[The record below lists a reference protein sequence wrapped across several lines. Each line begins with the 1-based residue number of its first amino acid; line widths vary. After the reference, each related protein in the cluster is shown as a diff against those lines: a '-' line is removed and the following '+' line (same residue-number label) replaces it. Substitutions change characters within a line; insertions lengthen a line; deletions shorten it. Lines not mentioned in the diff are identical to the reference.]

1 MTLNRRRFLAR
12 IPPIVGST
20 LGASALLATGSR
32 TLAAEQAPAFRIS
45 LAQWSLHRTFFGDS
59 FGPDFRRQ
67 FLADPDAIL
76 RGQHHPLDF
85 PVLARNE
92 FGVDA
97 VEYVNTFFYAHAKD
111 AAYLAELKKRADGEG
126 VRSLLIM
133 CDALGNMGDADSVAR
148 ARTVENH
155 RPWLDAA
162 AFLGCHAIRVN
173 AAGQGEPA
181 EVSRRVAGS
190 LNQLANHAESAQ
202 LSVLVE
208 NHGGVS
214 SDGGWLAGTID
225 LADHPRVGTLPDFGN
240 FRISGRG
247 ADAVHYDR
255 YQGVRELMP
264 RAGAVSAKSYDF
276 DEAGFETTI
285 DYERMLR
292 IVLESGYRGFVGIEY
307 EGQRL
312 SEFDGIKATKRLLEK
327 LQSMTV

>member
-1 MTLNRRRFLAR
+1 MTLNRRRFLGH
-12 IPPIVGST
+12 IPPIIGGT
-20 LGASALLATGSR
+20 LAGSALMAASSR
-32 TLAAEQAPAFRIS
+32 TLASEREPPFQIS
-45 LAQWSLHRTFFGDS
+45 LAQWSLHWTFFGES

-67 FLADPDAIL
+67 FIADPDGIL
-76 RGQHHPLDF
+76 QGDHHPLDF

-92 FGVDA
+92 FGLGA
-97 VEYVNTFFYAHAKD
+97 VEYVNTFFYTHAQD
-111 AAYLAELKKRADGEG
+111 AAYLGELKNRADGEG

-133 CDALGNMGDADSVAR
+133 CDALGDMGDADTGAR

-173 AAGQGEPA
+173 AAGQGEPE
-181 EVSRRVAGS
+181 EVSRRVADS
-190 LNQLANHAESAQ
+190 LNQLANHAKASQ
-202 LSVLVE
+202 LNVLVE
-208 NHGGVS
+208 NHGGIS
-214 SDGGWLAGTID
+214 SDGSWLARTIE
-225 LADHPRVGTLPDFGN
+225 LANHPRVGTLPDFGN

-255 YQGVRELMP
+255 YQGVRELML

-292 IVLESGYRGFVGIEY
+292 IVLESGYQGFVGIEY

-312 SEFDGIKATKRLLEK
+312 SEFEGIKATKRLLEK
-327 LQSMTV
+327 LQSITV